1 MNNKELQVK
10 VAERVG
16 VSQKV
21 AGEMLEAMVKVMT
34 TEVKEDGTSAF
45 FDLGILEVKTK
56 EQRTMFN
63 PNTGQMMLIPP
74 KNVLGFKQYATV
86 KNLIN

>member
-1 MNNKELQVK
+1 MNNKELQAK

-16 VSQKV
+16 VTQKV
-21 AGEMLEAMVKVMT
+21 AGEMLEAMVKVVT
-34 TEVKEDGTSAF
+34 EEVKEEGSSSF

-74 KNVLGFKQYATV
+74 KNVLGFKQFATV

>member
-1 MNNKELQVK
+1 MNNKELQAK
-10 VAERVG
+10 VAEKVG
-16 VSQKV
+16 VTQKV
-21 AGEMLEAMVKVMT
+21 AGDMLEAMVRVVTDEVM
-34 TEVKEDGTSAF
+34 EDGNSAF
-45 FDLGILEVKTK
+45 FDLGVLEVKTK

-63 PNTGQMMLIPP
+63 PNTGQKMLIPP

>member
-10 VAERVG
+10 IAEKVG

-21 AGEMLEAMVKVMT
+21 AGEMLEAMVNVVT
-34 TEVKEDGTSAF
+34 TEIKEEGSSSF
-45 FDLGILEVKTK
+45 FDLGVLEVKTK
-56 EQRTMFN
+56 EQRTMYN
-63 PNTGQMMLIPP
+63 PNTGQKMLIPP
-74 KNVLGFKQYATV
+74 KNVLGFRQFATT

>member
-1 MNNKELQVK
+1 MNNKELQAM
-10 VAERVG
+10 VAEQVG
-16 VSQKV
+16 VSQKI
-21 AGEMLEAMVKVMT
+21 AAEMLEAMVNVVT
-34 TEVKEDGTSAF
+34 NEVKEEGSSAF
-45 FDLGILEVKTK
+45 FDLGVLEVKTK

-63 PNTGQMMLIPP
+63 PNTGQKMLIPP